1 MLYYYYYYIIK
12 TVYEP
17 ISKLWWPIFNAKCD
31 TMEYMLFFGKQIYQP
46 QGALNNQ
53 AFRQETGMK
62 GTVLVGLHSVTVGN
76 INFRIKAG
84 CTVD

>member
-1 MLYYYYYYIIK
+1 MNQYQSCGGLFSMQSAIQ
-12 TVYEP
+12 
-17 ISKLWWPIFNAKCD
+17 CD
-31 TMEYMLFFGKQIYQP
+31 TYCMLFFGKQIYQP